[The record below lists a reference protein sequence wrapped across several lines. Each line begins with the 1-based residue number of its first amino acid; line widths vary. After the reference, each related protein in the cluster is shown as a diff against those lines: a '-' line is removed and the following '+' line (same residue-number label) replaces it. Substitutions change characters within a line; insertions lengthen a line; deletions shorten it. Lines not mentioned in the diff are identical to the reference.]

1 MGLFQRKNKPAASR
15 TGGEVQLRPAARH
28 PFHML
33 NGYIPLSSPE
43 FQLYRAIREAVPVV
57 DAAITKLIRLAG
69 GVSVACGDKGAE
81 RALNRFLKTVPA
93 GWNQLGIQ
101 SFLDAYLDSLL
112 TCGRAVGEMVLD
124 RQGREIRAV
133 LCGNV
138 EEVEVLEEGAPL
150 VITLCRKGEDGQA
163 KALPRQDL
171 LLFTPYQPTCAAPYG
186 VSLLHAMPFLTEI
199 LLNIYH
205 ALGNNW
211 ERAGNLRYAVVYKP
225 GGEGLDKARAQE
237 RSAQLASEWSAAMQS
252 TKSGSIRDFVAV
264 GDVEIRVIGAE
275 CPIPD
280 CQAPVRLI
288 VEQLISQTG
297 IPPFLLGLNWSST
310 ERMSAQQADMMTS
323 EITAL
328 RRTVTPP
335 MEKICRLWLAMHGY
349 DCPFEVVW
357 EDINL
362 QDLVEEAKAEL
373 YRQQARKVERELI
386 EKEEKA

>member
-1 MGLFQRKNKPAASR
+1 MGLFQRKGKPVTPRA
-15 TGGEVQLRPAARH
+15 GGEVQMRPPSRH
-28 PFHML
+28 PFRML
-33 NGYIPLSSPE
+33 DGYIPLSSPE

-69 GVSVACGDKGAE
+69 GISVACGDPEAE
-81 RALNRFLKTVPA
+81 RNLNQFLKTVPA
-93 GWNQLGIQ
+93 GWNQLGVQ
-101 SFLDAYLDSLL
+101 AFLDAYLDSTL
-112 TCGRAVGEMVLD
+112 TCGRAVGEIVLD
-124 RQGREIRAV
+124 RQGRQIIAL

-150 VITLCRKGEDGQA
+150 VITLCRKGEDGQTQ
-163 KALPRQDL
+163 ALPRQDL
-171 LLFTPYQPTCAAPYG
+171 LLFTPYQPTTASPYG
-186 VSLLHAMPFLTEI
+186 VSLLHAMPFLSDI
-199 LLNIYH
+199 LLKIYH

-211 ERAGNLRYAVVYKP
+211 ERAGNLRFAVVYKP

-237 RSAQLASEWSAAMQS
+237 RSAQLAAEWSAAMQS
-252 TKSGSIRDFVAV
+252 TKAGSIRDFVAV
-264 GDVEIRVIGAE
+264 GDVEIRVIGGE

-297 IPPFLLGLNWSST
+297 MPPFLLGLNWSST

-335 MEKICRLWLAMHGY
+335 LEKICRLWLSLHGY
-349 DCPFEVVW
+349 DCPFEVIW

-362 QDLVEEAKAEL
+362 QDLVEEARAEL
-373 YRQQARKVERELI
+373 YRQQAKKVEQERM
-386 EKEEKA
+386 EKGVEA